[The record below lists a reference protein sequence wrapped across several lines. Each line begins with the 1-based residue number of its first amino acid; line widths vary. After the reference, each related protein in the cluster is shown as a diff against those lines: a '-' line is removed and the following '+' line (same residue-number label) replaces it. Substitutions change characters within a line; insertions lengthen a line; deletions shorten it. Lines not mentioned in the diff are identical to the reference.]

1 MANKIM
7 VTGAGGY
14 IGSIATKL
22 FLQKGLEV
30 VAIDNFSRGYKQ
42 PLEQLQKEYGSKQ
55 LRFYKQDLLEDF
67 SELFKKEPGIEL
79 VVNYAAV
86 CSVNESMEKPELYFQ
101 VNTMGT
107 NNLIMQMMDHGIT
120 RIVFSSTCATYGSSE
135 YVPLDENHP
144 TKPDS
149 PYGESKLLVEK
160 MMKWYSKLGKLNYV
174 ILRYFNVCGA
184 SDDGTIGDSKKPTV
198 HLMQNAVR
206 GALGIDSFYLTCGTF
221 NTPDG
226 TPIRDYV
233 NVVDLNEAH
242 YAAIQ
247 YLLNGGSSEL
257 INLGTGTGNSVLEII
272 NKVQEITGVK
282 FEFTRGDVRKGESD
296 KLIASIDKAK
306 KVLGWEPKRSIED
319 SVKSLVTW
327 YKHHPYGWDY

>member
-1 MANKIM
+1 M

-22 FLQKGLEV
+22 FLEKGLEV
-30 VAIDNFSRGYKQ
+30 IAIDNFSKGYKQ
-42 PLEQLQKEYGSKQ
+42 PLEQLQNEYGTEKF
-55 LRFYKQDLLEDF
+55 RFYEQDLLGDF

-79 VVNYAAV
+79 VVNYAAL

-101 VNTMGT
+101 VNTLGT
-107 NNLIMQMMDHGIT
+107 NNLIMQMMEHGIT
-120 RIVFSSTCATYGSSE
+120 RIVFSSTCATYGDSE
-135 YVPLDENHP
+135 YVPLDEKHR

-160 MMKWYSKLGKLNYV
+160 MMEWYSKLGKLNYV
-174 ILRYFNVCGA
+174 VLRYFNVCGA
-184 SDDGTIGDSKKPTV
+184 SDDGTIGDSKKPSV
-198 HLMQNAVR
+198 HMMQNAVR
-206 GALGIDSFYLTCGTF
+206 GALGIDPFYLTCGTF

-257 INLGTGTGNSVLEII
+257 INLGTGTGSSVLEIV
-272 NKVQEITGVK
+272 NKVQEVTGVT
-282 FEFTRGDVRKGESD
+282 FEFTRGEARKGESD

-327 YKHHPYGWDY
+327 YKNHPHGWDH